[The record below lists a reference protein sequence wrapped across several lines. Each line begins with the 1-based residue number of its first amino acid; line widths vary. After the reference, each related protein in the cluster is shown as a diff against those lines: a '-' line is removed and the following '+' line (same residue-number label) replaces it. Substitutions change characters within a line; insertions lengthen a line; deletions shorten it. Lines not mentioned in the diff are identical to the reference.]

1 VAIYLS
7 LTMLLKPRTVR
18 NSRWTNC
25 ARAACAALVLAFW
38 HTTAARA
45 EPASKLEALI
55 GQIVKQVGPNGTVDL
70 SGFDCAQ
77 IHLVEMSVQECQD
90 PVSSLRFMQQSGER
104 GDIISMNVI
113 KGVQGPTKFGVA
125 VPDRASFDRLR
136 DDFLALEQSEL
147 FAGLQRCAVQMIA
160 DPALIMAFRIE
171 PENLSIFLA
180 FPALDDE
187 ATEELDTAG
196 NDGAILTSIVL
207 AIATDAE
214 CPLLG

>member
-1 VAIYLS
+1 VVIYLS

-55 GQIVKQVGPNGTVDL
+55 GQIVKQIGPNGTVDL
-70 SGFDCAQ
+70 TGFDCAQ

-104 GDIISMNVI
+104 GDIISMNVV
-113 KGVQGPTKFGVA
+113 KGVPGPTKFGVA

-136 DDFLALEQSEL
+136 DNFLALEHSEL
-147 FAGLQRCAVQMIA
+147 FAGLQRCALPEV
-160 DPALIMAFRIE
+160 DGRALIMAVMTE
-171 PENLSIFLA
+171 PEKIPIYLGFQ
-180 FPALDDE
+180 ALDDE
-187 ATEELDTAG
+187 ATEELDTGG
-196 NDGAILTSIVL
+196 NDRAILSSIVL
-207 AIATDAE
+207 AIAADAE
-214 CPLLG
+214 CLPPE